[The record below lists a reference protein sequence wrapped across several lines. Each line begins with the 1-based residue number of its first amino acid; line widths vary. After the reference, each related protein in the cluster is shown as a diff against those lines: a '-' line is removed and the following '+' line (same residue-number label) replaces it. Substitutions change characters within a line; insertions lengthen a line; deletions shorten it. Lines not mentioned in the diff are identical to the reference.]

1 MATFDEGISE
11 TLSLLRRKGG
21 MTRSEIV
28 AETGLSRSAV
38 NLRIDALLEARL
50 VTGSARETMVKG
62 RPAEVFSFNNARGK
76 LLAADVG
83 ATKFRAGLCN
93 MGGDVE
99 SEIERPSD
107 VSDGP
112 EVLLASIVECFESL
126 LDETGTDAAE
136 IVGIGMSLPAPVKR
150 GSGMSVNPPIM
161 PLWNRFDV
169 PAWFGERFACP
180 VFLEKDANAM
190 AYGEAR
196 FSHPDADD
204 VLLVK
209 IGTGIGSGLIRE
221 GRLFRGADGAAGDLG
236 HIPMTLPGD
245 DEGPLCKCGNRGCLE
260 ARAGGWAILRDLQET
275 GAAVESQDDLIAA
288 LAAGDPTAVQLARRA
303 GQVIGTAVATAV
315 NLLNPRVVVL
325 AGHLVAAG
333 GDHLLPAIRE
343 RVYARSLPL
352 ATADLSIVAS
362 SLHPREGLVG
372 LAHLVSDGI
381 LEPAQIGRLVDREG
395 AAEALR

>member
-1 MATFDEGISE
+1 MATFEEGLSE

-21 MTRSEIV
+21 MTRTEIV

-38 NLRIDALLEARL
+38 NLRIDALLDARL
-50 VTGSARETMVKG
+50 VRGSARETAAKG
-62 RPAEVFSFNNARGK
+62 RPAEVFSFHSGRGK

-93 MGGDVE
+93 LGGDVE
-99 SEIERPSD
+99 SEIELPAD
-107 VSDGP
+107 VSAGP
-112 EVLLASIVECFESL
+112 EVLLSTILECFEKFL
-126 LDETGTDAAE
+126 LDTGTGDDE
-136 IVGIGMSLPAPVKR
+136 ILGIGLSLPAPVKR
-150 GSGMSVNPPIM
+150 GSGISVNPPIM

-169 PAWFGERFACP
+169 PAWFRQRFACP

-196 FSHPDADD
+196 FSHPEADD
-204 VLLVK
+204 LLLVK
-209 IGTGIGSGLIRE
+209 IGTGIGSGLIRD
-221 GRLFRGADGAAGDLG
+221 GALYRGADGAAGDLG

-245 DEGPLCKCGNRGCLE
+245 DEGPLCKCGNHGCLE
-260 ARAGGWAILRDLQET
+260 ARAGGWAILRDLQEE
-275 GAAVESQDDLIAA
+275 GGRAATQDDLIRA
-288 LAAGDPTAVQLARRA
+288 LASGDQSAVQLARRA

-343 RVYARSLPL
+343 RVYSRSLPL
-352 ATADLSIVAS
+352 ATSDLAIVAS

-381 LEPAQIGRLVDREG
+381 LEPAQIGRLIDRD
-395 AAEALR
+395 RNP

>member
-21 MTRSEIV
+21 MTRAEIV
-28 AETGLSRSAV
+28 AETGLSRSGV
-38 NLRIDALLEARL
+38 NLRIDALLEGRL
-50 VTGSARETMVKG
+50 VTGSAREVATKG
-62 RPAEVFSFNNARGK
+62 RPAEVFSFNSERGK

-93 MGGDVE
+93 LGGDVE

-107 VSDGP
+107 VTAGP
-112 EVLLASIVECFESL
+112 EVLLASILECFESFL
-126 LDETGTDAAE
+126 RDTGTDADE
-136 IVGIGMSLPAPVKR
+136 ILGIGLSLPAPVKR

-169 PAWFGERFACP
+169 PAWFHERFASSP

-196 FSHPDADD
+196 FSHPEADD
-204 VLLVK
+204 LLLVK

-221 GRLFRGADGAAGDLG
+221 GNLYRGADGAAGDLG

-245 DEGPLCKCGNRGCLE
+245 DEGPLCKCGNHGCLE

-275 GAAVESQDDLIAA
+275 GSTATSQDDLIAA
-288 LAAGDPTAVQLARRA
+288 LASGDPTAVQLARRA

-343 RVYARSLPL
+343 RVYSRSLPL
-352 ATADLSIVAS
+352 ATSELSIVAS

-381 LEPAQIGRLVDREG
+381 LEPAEIGRLVDRG
-395 AAEALR
+395 GSA

>member
-28 AETGLSRSAV
+28 VETGLSRSAV
-38 NLRIDALLEARL
+38 NLRIDALLDARL
-50 VTGSARETMVKG
+50 VTGSAREAGAKG
-62 RPAEVFSFNNARGK
+62 RPAEVFSFNSGRGK

-99 SEIERPSD
+99 SEIELPSD
-107 VSDGP
+107 VTAGP
-112 EVLLASIVECFESL
+112 EVLLSSILECFESFL
-126 LDETGTDAAE
+126 ADTGTDADS
-136 IVGIGMSLPAPVKR
+136 IVGIGLSLPAPVKR

-169 PAWFGERFACP
+169 PAWFRQRFACP

-196 FSHPDADD
+196 FSHPEADD
-204 VLLVK
+204 LLLVK
-209 IGTGIGSGLIRE
+209 IGTGIGSGLIRA
-221 GRLFRGADGAAGDLG
+221 GHLYRGADGGAGDLG
-236 HIPMTLPGD
+236 HIPMSLPGD

-260 ARAGGWAILRDLQET
+260 ARAGGWAILRDLQESGSDVKT
-275 GAAVESQDDLIAA
+275 QDDLIAA
-288 LAAGDPTAVQLARRA
+288 LTSGDPTAVQLARRA

-325 AGHLVAAG
+325 AGQLVAAG

-343 RVYARSLPL
+343 RVYSRSLPL
-352 ATADLSIVAS
+352 ATADLTIVAS

-381 LEPAQIGRLVDREG
+381 LEPAQIGRLVDRG
-395 AAEALR
+395 PGG

>member
-1 MATFDEGISE
+1 MATFDEGLSE

-21 MTRSEIV
+21 MTRTEIV

-38 NLRIDALLEARL
+38 NLRIDALLAAGL
-50 VTGSARETMVKG
+50 VRGSAREAATKG
-62 RPAEVFSFNNARGK
+62 RPAEVFSFHSGRGR
-76 LLAADVG
+76 LLVADVG
-83 ATKFRAGLCN
+83 ATKFRAGLCDLS
-93 MGGDVE
+93 GEVE
-99 SEIERPSD
+99 SELELPAD
-107 VSDGP
+107 VTAGP
-112 EVLLASIVECFESL
+112 EVLLATISECFEKFL
-126 LDETGTDAAE
+126 EGTGTGRDE
-136 IVGIGMSLPAPVKR
+136 ILGIGLSLPAPVKR

-169 PAWFGERFACP
+169 PAWFHQGFACP

-196 FSHPDADD
+196 FSHPEADD
-204 VLLVK
+204 LLLVK
-209 IGTGIGSGLIRE
+209 IGTGIGSGLIRD
-221 GRLFRGADGAAGDLG
+221 GALYRGADGAAGDLG
-236 HIPMTLPGD
+236 HIPMSLPGD

-260 ARAGGWAILRDLQET
+260 ARAGGWAILRDLREA
-275 GAAVESQDDLIAA
+275 GGSADCQDDLIAA
-288 LAAGDPTAVQLARRA
+288 LTAGDQRAVQLARRA

-343 RVYARSLPL
+343 RVYSRSIPL
-352 ATADLSIVAS
+352 ATSDLTIVAS

-381 LEPAQIGRLVDREG
+381 LEPAQIGRLIDP
-395 AAEALR
+395 AASA

>member
-21 MTRSEIV
+21 MTRTDIV

-38 NLRIDALLEARL
+38 NLRIDALLTARL
-50 VTGSARETMVKG
+50 VSGSARETAVKG
-62 RPAEVFSFNNARGK
+62 RPAEIFSFNSQRGK
-76 LLAADVG
+76 LLAADIG

-93 MGGDVE
+93 LGGGVE
-99 SEIERPSD
+99 SEIELPSD
-107 VSDGP
+107 VTAGP
-112 EVLLASIVECFESL
+112 DVLLESVLTSFETL
-126 LDETGTDAAE
+126 LIDTGTNADE
-136 IVGIGMSLPAPVKR
+136 ILGIGMSLPAPVKR

-196 FSHPDADD
+196 FAHPDADD
-204 VLLVK
+204 LLLVK
-209 IGTGIGSGLIRE
+209 IGTGIGSGLIHE
-221 GRLFRGADGAAGDLG
+221 GRLYRGADGAAGDLG
-236 HIPMTLPGD
+236 HIPLSLPGS

-260 ARAGGWAILRDLQET
+260 ARAGGWAILRDLREAGSSVQT
-275 GAAVESQDDLIAA
+275 QDDLIAA
-288 LAAGDPTAVQLARRA
+288 LAAGDLTAVQLARRA
-303 GQVIGTAVATAV
+303 GQVIGTAIATAV

-343 RVYARSLPL
+343 RVYSRSLPL
-352 ATADLSIVAS
+352 ATADLTIVPS
-362 SLHPREGLVG
+362 TLHPREGLVG

-381 LEPAQIGRLVDREG
+381 LSADQVGRLVGRDDPR
-395 AAEALR
+395 

>member
-21 MTRSEIV
+21 MTRTEIV

-38 NLRIDALLEARL
+38 NLRIDALLDGRL
-50 VTGSARETMVKG
+50 VAGSAREAVTKG
-62 RPAEVFSFNNARGK
+62 RPAEVFSFNSARGK

-93 MGGDVE
+93 LGGDVE
-99 SEIERPSD
+99 SEIELPSD
-107 VSDGP
+107 VAAGP
-112 EVLLASIVECFESL
+112 EVLLGSILECFEKFL
-126 LDETGTDAAE
+126 VDTGTQADE
-136 IVGIGMSLPAPVKR
+136 ILGIGLSLPAPVKR

-169 PAWFGERFACP
+169 PAWFQRRFACP

-204 VLLVK
+204 LLLVK
-209 IGTGIGSGLIRE
+209 IGTGIGSGLIRD
-221 GRLFRGADGAAGDLG
+221 GALYRGADGAAGDLG
-236 HIPMTLPGD
+236 HIPMTLPGED
-245 DEGPLCKCGNRGCLE
+245 DGPLCKCGNHGCLE
-260 ARAGGWAILRDLQET
+260 ARAGGWAILRDLQEA
-275 GAAVESQDDLIAA
+275 GAPARNQDDLIAA
-288 LAAGDPTAVQLARRA
+288 LASGDATAVQLARRA

-343 RVYARSLPL
+343 RVYSRSLPL
-352 ATADLSIVAS
+352 ATSELTIVAS

-381 LEPAQIGRLVDREG
+381 LEPAQIGRLVEREDT
-395 AAEALR
+395 A

>member
-28 AETGLSRSAV
+28 VETGLSRSAV
-38 NLRIDALLEARL
+38 NLRIDALLDARL
-50 VTGSARETMVKG
+50 ITGSAREAGAKG
-62 RPAEVFSFNNARGK
+62 RPAEVFSFNSGRGK

-107 VSDGP
+107 VTAGP
-112 EVLLASIVECFESL
+112 EVLLSSILECFESFL
-126 LDETGTDAAE
+126 ADTGTDAEE
-136 IVGIGMSLPAPVKR
+136 IVGIGLSLPAPVKR
-150 GSGMSVNPPIM
+150 GAGMSVNPPIM

-169 PAWFGERFACP
+169 PAWFRQRFACP

-196 FSHPDADD
+196 FSHPEADD
-204 VLLVK
+204 LLLVK
-209 IGTGIGSGLIRE
+209 IGTGIGSGLIR
-221 GRLFRGADGAAGDLG
+221 GGLLYRGADGGAGDLG
-236 HIPMTLPGD
+236 HIPMSLPGD
-245 DEGPLCKCGNRGCLE
+245 DEGPLCKCGNSGCLE
-260 ARAGGWAILRDLQET
+260 ARAGGWAILRDLQDS
-275 GAAVESQDDLIAA
+275 GAPVKTQDDLVAA
-288 LAAGDPTAVQLARRA
+288 LASGDPTAVQLARRA

-325 AGHLVAAG
+325 AGHLVAVG

-343 RVYARSLPL
+343 RVYSRSLPL
-352 ATADLSIVAS
+352 ATADLTIVAS
-362 SLHPREGLVG
+362 ELHPREGLVG

-381 LEPAQIGRLVDREG
+381 LEPAQIGRLVDRG
-395 AAEALR
+395 SSD